1 MGDLKFLNKIV
12 DAQIKD
18 GKRRYAP
25 PDDYDDSDDDAH
37 KHDSQLL
44 FDHKSKMDDLGSV
57 LKVTPVENAMMNE
70 EYGGRMGGD
79 NRPMDDM
86 DMHQNEEP
94 EMNIGLKKKFGGGGG
109 KKAVWGDHVGR
120 DDESSSD
127 DQNGAD
133 LVQQGKKQY
142 DDIKITASDPFSNN
156 NKNSNSNPYNVKSPV
171 PVSVK
176 PSKRGR
182 PKTEKEMQADLLFGG
197 GANKSAPK

>member
-1 MGDLKFLNKIV
+1 M
-12 DAQIKD
+12 
-18 GKRRYAP
+18 
-25 PDDYDDSDDDAH
+25 
-37 KHDSQLL
+37 
-44 FDHKSKMDDLGSV
+44 
-57 LKVTPVENAMMNE
+57 
-70 EYGGRMGGD
+70 GD

-86 DMHQNEEP
+86 DVHQNEEP
-94 EMNIGLKKKFGGGGG
+94 EMNIGFKKKFGGGSG

-120 DDESSSD
+120 DEESSSD

-133 LVQQGKKQY
+133 LVQQSKKQY
-142 DDIKITASDPFSNN
+142 DEIKITASDPFSNN

-197 GANKSAPK
+197 GANKSAPKRKVRKKRGIKKAPKRKIVSKKKKNVKAKQMEE